1 MFWRCLT
8 FNSLCIQEA
17 TDRVEARSAV
27 AVVWRKEWARAQLP
41 HEKYENGSGNHKN
54 CLSIPICQG
63 KMEMQTPRLPCF
75 PGVVVS
81 SSAPVV
87 DVAVLEQMNTL
98 LAAICEQNNF
108 VYAEG
113 TQPIH
118 HFSLEELPFRVC
130 FDQFSAA
137 TQRSAVSLHS

>member
-1 MFWRCLT
+1 
-8 FNSLCIQEA
+8 
-17 TDRVEARSAV
+17 
-27 AVVWRKEWARAQLP
+27 
-41 HEKYENGSGNHKN
+41 
-54 CLSIPICQG
+54 
-63 KMEMQTPRLPCF
+63 MEMQTQRPPCLS
-75 PGVVVS
+75 GVVVS

-87 DVAVLEQMNTL
+87 DDVAVLEQMNTL

-118 HFSLEELPFRVC
+118 PFSLEGLPFRVC

-137 TQRSAVSLHS
+137 TQRSAVSLHSALILLLHILLQHCVRVRMAAA